1 MKNILDKDSY
11 VGIKDAAKYLGVS
24 SLTVRKWVKCGELK
38 SLTVKNPINKKDMYI
53 IHKNE
58 LRFFKD
64 TIFPEIYK
72 KRNVPKKYR
81 KETFWRR
88 LKTLL
93 ERIKNAIYL

>member
-1 MKNILDKDSY
+1 M
-11 VGIKDAAKYLGVS
+11 GIKDAAKYLGVS
-24 SLTVRKWVKCGELK
+24 SLTIRKWVKSGELK
-38 SLTVKNPINKKDMYI
+38 SLTVKNPINKKDMYVI
-53 IHKNE
+53 YKSE

-88 LKTLL
+88 LKALL